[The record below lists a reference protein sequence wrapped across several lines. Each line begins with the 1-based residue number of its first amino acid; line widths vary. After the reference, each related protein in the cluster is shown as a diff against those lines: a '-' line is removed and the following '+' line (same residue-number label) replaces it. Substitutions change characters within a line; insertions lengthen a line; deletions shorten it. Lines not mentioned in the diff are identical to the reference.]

1 MDALGFV
8 VVGCGNIAPVHA
20 EAVRTARGA
29 RLVGFVGKS
38 AARAQAMAE
47 RFGVP
52 ASTDLDAML
61 SRPDVG
67 AVLIGTPS
75 GTHAELGIR
84 AARAG
89 KHVLTEKP
97 IDVTL
102 DRGQAL
108 IDACQE
114 HGVKLGVIF
123 QSRFLPAVQLL
134 KREIG
139 RGQLGRI
146 FMADAYVKWYR
157 EPAYYEAAR
166 WRGTLALDGGGALIN
181 QAIHTIDLL
190 QYLVGPV
197 ASVFG
202 HTDRMLHQGIEGEDT
217 AVAVVQFEAGALG
230 VIQGSTA
237 LFPGFARRIEIHGE
251 QGSVI
256 LEGDAIREWRLRG
269 GGGEESELG
278 RMAQRDAPGG
288 PVDPTKPDV
297 AGHRSQVED
306 FVEAVRHDRSPA
318 VDGPEGLK
326 ALAIVLAVYRASREG
341 RPVAL

>member
-61 SRPDVG
+61 ARPDVG

-102 DRGQAL
+102 DRGQA
-108 IDACQE
+108 
-114 HGVKLGVIF
+114 
-123 QSRFLPAVQLL
+123 
-134 KREIG
+134 
-139 RGQLGRI
+139 
-146 FMADAYVKWYR
+146 
-157 EPAYYEAAR
+157 
-166 WRGTLALDGGGALIN
+166 
-181 QAIHTIDLL
+181 QA
-190 QYLVGPV
+190 
-197 ASVFG
+197 
-202 HTDRMLHQGIEGEDT
+202 
-217 AVAVVQFEAGALG
+217 
-230 VIQGSTA
+230 
-237 LFPGFARRIEIHGE
+237 
-251 QGSVI
+251 
-256 LEGDAIREWRLRG
+256 
-269 GGGEESELG
+269 
-278 RMAQRDAPGG
+278 
-288 PVDPTKPDV
+288 
-297 AGHRSQVED
+297 
-306 FVEAVRHDRSPA
+306 
-318 VDGPEGLK
+318 
-326 ALAIVLAVYRASREG
+326 
-341 RPVAL
+341 